1 MEIIN
6 NTVYFESDTEFEDFC
21 IAPNISVKTGDT
33 SYDGDYSKL
42 YKQYLAEGK
51 TFVIMDE
58 DSVIYERKF
67 VSKRVPVIMNGR
79 STRRDCLVQ
88 LCVENLEPWFDDM
101 LLPEDLEPKER
112 DAITKL
118 INENPQ
124 ITYQQIAET
133 LDTSEEEALGI
144 YKWWK
149 KEGII
154 K

>member
-6 NTVYFESDTEFEDFC
+6 NTVYFESDTEFEDFS
-21 IAPNISVKTGDT
+21 IAPYISVKTGDT
-33 SYDGDYSKL
+33 SYDGDYSEL

-58 DSVIYERKF
+58 DSVVYKRMC
-67 VSKRVPVIMNGR
+67 VSKRVPVMLDGSPMGIVR
-79 STRRDCLVQ
+79 CVQ
-88 LCVENLEPWFDDM
+88 LSVENLEPWFDDM

-133 LDTSEEEALGI
+133 LNTSEEDALCL
-144 YKWWK
+144 YKWYKK
-149 KEGII
+149 KEII